1 MSEISESTEKGE
13 KKSRPKKH
21 STKID
26 MTPMVDLAFLLLTF
40 FMLTNTFNKPQ
51 TMEINMPAKPKDNKM
66 EQAVK
71 ESKAMTIILGEKN
84 KIYWYMGITDPRL
97 ELTNFSKD
105 GIRKILLEKNNE
117 VKDLIVLIKPE
128 DKTKYKNVVDI
139 LDEMQ
144 ITNIAR
150 YALVDITPQDLD
162 LIKTQFPE

>member
-1 MSEISESTEKGE
+1 MSEISEAPEKGE
-13 KKSRPKKH
+13 KRSKPKKH

-51 TMEINMPAKPKDNKM
+51 TMEINMPDKTKDKM

-71 ESKAMTIILGEKN
+71 ESDALTLLLSEDN
-84 KIYWYMGITDPRL
+84 KVYWYTGLTDPKL

-105 GIRKILLEKNNE
+105 GIRKILLEKNSE
-117 VKDLIVLIKPE
+117 IAKLVVLIKAD
-128 DKTKYKNVVDI
+128 DKAKYKNVVDI
-139 LDEMQ
+139 LDEMH

-150 YALVDITPQDLD
+150 YALVDITPVDLE
-162 LIKTQFPE
+162 LVKAQFPE